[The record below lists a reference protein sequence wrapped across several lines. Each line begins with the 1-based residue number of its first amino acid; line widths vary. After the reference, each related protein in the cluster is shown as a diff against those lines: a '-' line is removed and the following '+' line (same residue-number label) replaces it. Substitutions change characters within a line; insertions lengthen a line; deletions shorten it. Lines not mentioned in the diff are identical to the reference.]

1 MNENS
6 ILLANTEN
14 INESP
19 EKKYIN
25 YKEILIEIFRNK
37 IKNVKLDL
45 SNYNNKHCGK
55 EGHLLEEFFN
65 INKNSNCKA
74 DIYGYELKKS
84 SKYKITFGDWSADYY
99 IYKDINYNITRE
111 MFIKYFGKKNPK
123 KHNRYSWSG
132 YGVPVYLNETTDF
145 GQTLN
150 IDEDKNIIIT
160 YDYNLDKRDNKD
172 EIIPDFLRNQT
183 IIIVKW
189 NVNTIEKKITDKFGN
204 KGFFICIKNN
214 ENNLY
219 EKIAFGKPFSYDF
232 FIENMK
238 NKNIFFDSGMY
249 NGNQRNYSHF
259 RGKTSFWYENANEIY
274 E

>member
-1 MNENS
+1 
-6 ILLANTEN
+6 
-14 INESP
+14 
-19 EKKYIN
+19 
-25 YKEILIEIFRNK
+25 
-37 IKNVKLDL
+37 
-45 SNYNNKHCGK
+45 
-55 EGHLLEEFFN
+55 
-65 INKNSNCKA
+65 
-74 DIYGYELKKS
+74 
-84 SKYKITFGDWSADYY
+84 
-99 IYKDINYNITRE
+99 
-111 MFIKYFGKKNPK
+111 MFIKYFGKKNEK

-160 YDYNLDKRDNKD
+160 YDYNLDKRDNKE

-183 IIIVKW
+183 IIIAKW
-189 NVNTIEKKITDKFGN
+189 DANNIQQRINDKFGN
-204 KGFFICIKNN
+204 KGFFICIKNK

-249 NGNQRNYSHF
+249 NGNTRNYSHF
-259 RGKTSFWYENANEIY
+259 RGKISFWYENANEIY